1 MEYSEALAHKIEV
14 RITELKTEIAA
25 HERALAALRGRSG
38 TASSNATAS
47 NGRRRGAAKRTRAAA
62 TKSDG
67 ATATKSD
74 GATAT
79 KSDGA
84 TAKSSG
90 TPGNGDGAAAPQR
103 ARARRSATAS
113 AEAVFDALK
122 EGQDQASA
130 IAKQFGVSPAVVR
143 NRLAQL
149 EEAGRVSRT
158 GNRRST
164 RWRSHAA

>member
-1 MEYSEALAHKIEV
+1 MQHSEALAAKIEA

-25 HERALAALRGRSG
+25 HERALAALRGRK
-38 TASSNATAS
+38 TASARSTPAS
-47 NGRRRGAAKRTRAAA
+47 NGRRGRAQRDGRATRQ
-62 TKSDG
+62 
-67 ATATKSD
+67 
-74 GATAT
+74 
-79 KSDGA
+79 
-84 TAKSSG
+84 
-90 TPGNGDGAAAPQR
+90 P
-103 ARARRSATAS
+103 RRPRRPRTAS

-130 IAKQFGVSPAVVR
+130 IARQFGVSAAVVR

-164 RWRSHAA
+164 RWRSHAS

>member
-1 MEYSEALAHKIEV
+1 MEYSEALAHKIEA
-14 RITELKTEIAA
+14 RITELKTEIDA
-25 HERALAALRGRSG
+25 HERALAALRGRAG
-38 TASSNATAS
+38 AAPSSATAS

-67 ATATKSD
+67 ATAKSA
-74 GATAT
+74 GA
-79 KSDGA
+79 GA
-84 TAKSSG
+84 GAA
-90 TPGNGDGAAAPQR
+90 GNGDSTAAGRPR
-103 ARARRSATAS
+103 RARRSGSAS
-113 AEAVFDALK
+113 TEAVFDALK

>member
-1 MEYSEALAHKIEV
+1 MEYSKALAKKIEA

-25 HERALAALRGRSG
+25 HERALAALRGRG
-38 TASSNATAS
+38 GAAPSNAPTS
-47 NGRRRGAAKRTRAAA
+47 NGRRTSPKRTRSAAI
-62 TKSDG
+62 
-67 ATATKSD
+67 
-74 GATAT
+74 
-79 KSDGA
+79 
-84 TAKSSG
+84 
-90 TPGNGDGAAAPQR
+90 PGNHDGDAARKPR
-103 ARARRSATAS
+103 RARRSRTAS
-113 AEAVFDALK
+113 AEAVFDALND
-122 EGQDQASA
+122 GQDQASA

>member
-47 NGRRRGAAKRTRAAA
+47 NGRRRGAAKRTRAA
-62 TKSDG
+62 
-67 ATATKSD
+67 
-74 GATAT
+74 AT

>member
-1 MEYSEALAHKIEV
+1 MEYSEALAHKIEA
-14 RITELKTEIAA
+14 RITELKTEIDA

-38 TASSNATAS
+38 AASSSATAS

-62 TKSDG
+62 TKSAG
-67 ATATKSD
+67 T
-74 GATAT
+74 
-79 KSDGA
+79 
-84 TAKSSG
+84 TAKSAG
-90 TPGNGDGAAAPQR
+90 ARGNGDRAAAGRPR
-103 ARARRSATAS
+103 RARRSGAS
-113 AEAVFDALK
+113 TEAVFDALK

>member
-1 MEYSEALAHKIEV
+1 MQHSEALAAKIEA

-25 HERALAALRGRSG
+25 HERALAALRGRKTASASG
-38 TASSNATAS
+38 TPAS
-47 NGRRRGAAKRTRAAA
+47 NGRR
-62 TKSDG
+62 
-67 ATATKSD
+67 
-74 GATAT
+74 
-79 KSDGA
+79 
-84 TAKSSG
+84 
-90 TPGNGDGAAAPQR
+90 
-103 ARARRSATAS
+103 ARAQRDGRATRQPRRPRRPRTAS

-130 IAKQFGVSPAVVR
+130 IARQFGVSAAVVR

-164 RWRSHAA
+164 RWRSHAS

>member
-1 MEYSEALAHKIEV
+1 MEYSEALAHKIEA
-14 RITELKTEIAA
+14 RITELKAEIDA

-38 TASSNATAS
+38 TAPRGAAAS
-47 NGRRRGAAKRTRAAA
+47 NGRRRGAAKRTRAA
-62 TKSDG
+62 
-67 ATATKSD
+67 
-74 GATAT
+74 
-79 KSDGA
+79 
-84 TAKSSG
+84 TAKSAG
-90 TPGNGDGAAAPQR
+90 TPGNGDGTSPLVAAPR
-103 ARARRSATAS
+103 PGRARRSRSAS
-113 AEAVFDALK
+113 ASTEAVFDALK
-122 EGQDQASA
+122 GGQDQASA